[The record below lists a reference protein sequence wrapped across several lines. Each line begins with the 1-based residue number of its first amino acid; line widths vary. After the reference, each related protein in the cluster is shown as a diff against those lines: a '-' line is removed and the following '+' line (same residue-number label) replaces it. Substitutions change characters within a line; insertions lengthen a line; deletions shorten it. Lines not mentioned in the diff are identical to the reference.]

1 MGNTFYF
8 EWEPAL
14 MVILQRLFGGFGVK
28 VFSIITM
35 FGETM
40 VMVGVLG
47 YLYWCLNKEFGKF
60 VGTGIVL
67 GTVLNPMFKNIALR
81 RRPYF
86 DNAAVKCLKPVE
98 PDADIFDIKA
108 QGYSFPSG
116 HSTNS
121 AITYC
126 GSALAYRKYY
136 GKKSLLLDIGSGLL
150 VLLIG
155 LSRIVLGVHYPTD
168 VLCGFVLGT
177 VILFIVSWMY
187 RSKIDKWKLYLF
199 ISVAS
204 LAGFIYCR
212 TDDYFTG
219 VGTMIGF
226 FLGDLFEERF
236 VQFKNTRNVLKTIL
250 RIVGGFIIYLGLNSL
265 LKMPFSHDF
274 LASGTMVSFTVRTVR
289 YIIVMFV
296 MVGLYPMIFDKIG
309 FLKEKDNEYH

>member
-1 MGNTFYF
+1 M
-8 EWEPAL
+8 AK
-14 MVILQRLFGGFGVK
+14 LQSIFGGFGVSI
-28 VFSIITM
+28 FSVITTL
-35 FGETM
+35 GETM

-47 YLYWCLNKEFGKF
+47 YLYWCLNKEYGKF

-67 GTVLNPMFKNIALR
+67 GIVLNPMFKNIALR

-86 DNAAVKCLKPVE
+86 DNANVKCLKPVDA
-98 PDADIFDIKA
+98 DADIYDIKA

-136 GKKSLLLDIGSGLL
+136 GKKSTLLDIGSTVL

-155 LSRIVLGVHYPTD
+155 LSRVVLGVHYPTD
-168 VLCGFVLGT
+168 VLSGFLLGAIIIAVT
-177 VILFIVSWMY
+177 SWMY
-187 RSKIDKWKLYLF
+187 NSKIDKWKLYLM
-199 ISVAS
+199 ISIVS

-212 TDDYFTG
+212 TDDYYTG

-236 VQFKNTRNVLKTIL
+236 VNFKNTRNVLKTVL
-250 RIVGGFIIYLGLNSL
+250 RVLGGFIIYIGLNSL

-274 LASGTMVSFTVRTVR
+274 LASGTLISFLIRTVR
-289 YIIVMFV
+289 YIVVMFV
-296 MVGLYPMIFDKIG
+296 MVGLYPMVFDKIG
-309 FLKEKDNEYH
+309 FLKEKDNEYN